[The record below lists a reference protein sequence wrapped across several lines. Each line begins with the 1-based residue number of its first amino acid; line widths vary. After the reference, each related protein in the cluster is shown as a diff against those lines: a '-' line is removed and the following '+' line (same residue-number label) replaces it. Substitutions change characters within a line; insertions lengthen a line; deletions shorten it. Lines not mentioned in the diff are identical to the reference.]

1 MSTVLPPITLSSLD
15 VERIERLLEDKAFQD
30 FPGREQIEAEID
42 RANVVDSKEIP
53 DGVVTMNSR
62 VRFVDEDS
70 GREFELELVYPRDA
84 GGEGRVSV
92 FAPVGSALLG
102 LAVGQS
108 INWPLPGGRTGKL
121 RIVAVVYQPEAAGDY
136 FR

>member
-1 MSTVLPPITLSSLD
+1 MSTTLPPITLSSLD
-15 VERIERLLEDKAFQD
+15 VERIERLLEDAAFRN

-42 RANVVDSKEIP
+42 RANVVDSKDIP
-53 DGVVTMNSR
+53 EGVVTMNSR
-62 VRFVDEDS
+62 VRFIDEDI

-84 GGEGRVSV
+84 GSEGRVSV

-108 INWPLPGGRTGKL
+108 ISWPLPGGRAGKL
-121 RIVAVVYQPEAAGDY
+121 RIVDVIYQPEAAGEY

>member
-1 MSTVLPPITLSSLD
+1 MNTALPPITLSTLD
-15 VERIERLLEDKAFQD
+15 VERIERLLEDSAFQD

-42 RANVVDSKEIP
+42 RAVVVDPKDIP

-62 VRFVDEDS
+62 VKFVEEDS
-70 GREFELELVYPRDA
+70 GREYELELVYPRDA
-84 GGEGRVSV
+84 RGEGKVSV

-102 LAVGQS
+102 LAIGQS
-108 INWPLPGGRTGKL
+108 IAWPLPGGRTGRL
-121 RIVAVVYQPEAAGDY
+121 RIIAVTYQPEAAGEY